1 MSASLDSCPTPSD
14 TLAEGLTRCDDGL
27 VRPTWASR
35 DPLLREYYDCEWGMP
50 VHDEV
55 GVFERLVLEG
65 FQSGLAWRTVL
76 AKRPAFRDA
85 FDGFRPERVAAFGDE
100 QVAALMSNAEIIRNR
115 RKIEAAI
122 ANARATLAMRS
133 VGPEHGEACE
143 SPSHLGQLVWMFRPL
158 VDPQPTCS
166 EEVPTRSP
174 ESQALAAAL
183 KRRGFRFVGP
193 TTMFAL
199 MSAIG
204 IVNADI
210 VGTYRRP
217 PTCSGAAPTGP
228 VRRVTLA
235 TSLA

>member
-1 MSASLDSCPTPSD
+1 MSASLDSCPTPSG

-35 DPLLREYYDCEWGMP
+35 DPLLREYYDYEWGMP
-50 VHDEV
+50 VHDEA

-100 QVAALMSNAEIIRNR
+100 QVAALMSNAGIIRNR

-133 VGPEHGEACE
+133 VGPEHCEACE
-143 SPSHLGQLVWMFRPL
+143 SPSHLGQLV
-158 VDPQPTCS
+158 
-166 EEVPTRSP
+166 
-174 ESQALAAAL
+174 
-183 KRRGFRFVGP
+183 
-193 TTMFAL
+193 
-199 MSAIG
+199 
-204 IVNADI
+204 
-210 VGTYRRP
+210 
-217 PTCSGAAPTGP
+217 
-228 VRRVTLA
+228 
-235 TSLA
+235 

>member
-1 MSASLDSCPTPSD
+1 M
-14 TLAEGLTRCDDGL
+14 
-27 VRPTWASR
+27 
-35 DPLLREYYDCEWGMP
+35 
-50 VHDEV
+50 
-55 GVFERLVLEG
+55 LEG

-85 FDGFRPERVAAFGDE
+85 FEGFCPERVAAFGDE
-100 QVAALMSNAEIIRNR
+100 DVAALMSNAGIIRNR

-133 VGPEHGEACE
+133 VGSQHAEACE

-166 EEVPTRSP
+166 AEVPTRSP

-217 PTCSGAAPTGP
+217 SARPGAAPAGP
-228 VRRVTLA
+228 SRRVTA
-235 TSLA
+235 TTSLA

>member
-1 MSASLDSCPTPSD
+1 
-14 TLAEGLTRCDDGL
+14 
-27 VRPTWASR
+27 
-35 DPLLREYYDCEWGMP
+35 
-50 VHDEV
+50 
-55 GVFERLVLEG
+55 
-65 FQSGLAWRTVL
+65 
-76 AKRPAFRDA
+76 
-85 FDGFRPERVAAFGDE
+85 
-100 QVAALMSNAEIIRNR
+100 
-115 RKIEAAI
+115 
-122 ANARATLAMRS
+122 
-133 VGPEHGEACE
+133 
-143 SPSHLGQLVWMFRPL
+143 MFRPL

-217 PTCSGAAPTGP
+217 PTCSGAASTGP

>member
-1 MSASLDSCPTPSD
+1 
-14 TLAEGLTRCDDGL
+14 
-27 VRPTWASR
+27 
-35 DPLLREYYDCEWGMP
+35 
-50 VHDEV
+50 
-55 GVFERLVLEG
+55 
-65 FQSGLAWRTVL
+65 
-76 AKRPAFRDA
+76 
-85 FDGFRPERVAAFGDE
+85 
-100 QVAALMSNAEIIRNR
+100 
-115 RKIEAAI
+115 
-122 ANARATLAMRS
+122 MRS
-133 VGPEHGEACE
+133 VGSQHAEACE

-166 EEVPTRSP
+166 AEVPTRSP

-217 PTCSGAAPTGP
+217 SARPGAAPAGP
-228 VRRVTLA
+228 SRRVTA
-235 TSLA
+235 TTSLA